1 MQQKS
6 HEILSG
12 KCEEGSGSGAGSG
25 SGSGDDDAEADDGD
39 ERHARLLLAA
49 AEEALSADWPRDHEL
64 PVSAP
69 VGSISVLVELV
80 TFIPFSLLW

>member
-12 KCEEGSGSGAGSG
+12 KCEEGGEGAGEG
-25 SGSGDDDAEADDGD
+25 EGEGDDADGEEGD

-49 AEEALSADWPRDHEL
+49 AEEALSADWPRDHDL
-64 PVSAP
+64 PVSGP
-69 VGSISVLVELV
+69 
-80 TFIPFSLLW
+80 

>member
-12 KCEEGSGSGAGSG
+12 KCDSGSGGGSA
-25 SGSGDDDAEADDGD
+25 SGDDDADGDDGD

-49 AEEALSADWPRDHEL
+49 AEEALSADWPRDHDL
-64 PVSAP
+64 PVRR
-69 VGSISVLVELV
+69 L
-80 TFIPFSLLW
+80 SLALLTDM